1 MTKHLDLDDCAAQ
14 SDAAVAELAAL
25 RAQIKTL
32 RTAAISAVA
41 QLKAA
46 KSWGYQGQGQ
56 YAPLAPQFYRQA
68 IWLLETALDDGDK
81 KQNTHNT

>member
-1 MTKHLDLDDCAAQ
+1 MTKNIDLDDCAAV

-32 RTAAISAVA
+32 RTAAISAIA
-41 QLKAA
+41 QLNAA
-46 KSWGYQGQGQ
+46 KSWSYQGQEQ

-68 IWLLETALDDGDK
+68 IWLLKAALEDGK
-81 KQNTHNT
+81 

>member
-1 MTKHLDLDDCAAQ
+1 MTKHIDLDDCAAA

-41 QLKAA
+41 ELNASKKWA
-46 KSWGYQGQGQ
+46 YQGHGLH
-56 YAPLAPQFYRQA
+56 APLARQFYRQA
-68 IWLLETALDDGDK
+68 IWLLEAALEDGK
-81 KQNTHNT
+81 